1 MRLSHLLSGIDAHVA
16 THGADPEIGAL
27 VSDSRRVRDGAL
39 FVCIPGERFDGHDF
53 AAEAVRRG
61 AAAVLAERPVDVGA
75 APLVLVPSAR
85 RALARLALRWEGNP
99 ERHLRLAGV
108 TGTNGKTTTTFLL
121 VSILEAAGEKAGLL
135 GTVGTFVG
143 GERISQVGLTTPG
156 PLELAADLRRMVEA
170 GCGFL
175 AMEVSSHALEQER
188 VAGLSFAA
196 AAFTNLSRDHLD
208 YHQTMEA
215 YFAAKARLFSE
226 RLAEDGVAV
235 LNADDPWASRIR
247 TRRRLRFSLRDP
259 SAEIFARE
267 LRMGMDGIRMEVET
281 PFGPL
286 AIRSSL
292 VGEHNAENLL
302 CAAGLALA
310 LGVDRQAIEQG
321 LARSAG
327 APGRLE
333 RIEGKG
339 VTVFVDY
346 AHTDA
351 AIAAVIR
358 TLRRLGPAR
367 LTVVFGCGGDRDRG
381 KRAPMGEAA
390 AMADRVIVTSDNPRT
405 EDPEA
410 IIREIL
416 VGLERTRH
424 PDVTVEPDRRRAI
437 ELAIEGAVPGEAVLI
452 AGKGHE
458 DYQIVGTERRHF
470 DDREEARRVLAEL
483 SRT

>member
-1 MRLSHLLSGIDAHVA
+1 MRLSHLLSGIDVRAA
-16 THGADPEIGAL
+16 SSKADPEIRAI
-27 VSDSRRVRDGAL
+27 VCDSRQVRDGAL
-39 FVCIPGERFDGHDF
+39 FVCLPGERFDGHDF
-53 AAEAVRRG
+53 ARDAVMRG
-61 AAAVLAERPVDVGA
+61 AAAVLAERPVEVGG
-75 APLVLVPSAR
+75 APLFLVPSAR
-85 RALARLALRWEGNP
+85 KALAELALRWEGNP
-99 ERHLRLAGV
+99 ERELRLAGV

-121 VSILEAAGEKAGLL
+121 ASILEAAGEKAGIL

-143 GERISQVGLTTPG
+143 GERIANTGLTTPG
-156 PLELAADLRRMVEA
+156 PLELAAELRRIVDR
-170 GCGFL
+170 GCTCA

-188 VAGLSFAA
+188 VAGLRFAA

-208 YHQTMEA
+208 YHGTMEA
-215 YFAAKARLFSE
+215 YFAAKSRLFSE
-226 RLAEDGVAV
+226 RLAEEGVAV
-235 LNADDPWASRIR
+235 VNADDPWASRVGAPR
-247 TRRRLRFSLRDP
+247 VLRFSLRDR
-259 SAEIFARE
+259 AADIFAHE
-267 LRMGMDGIRMEVET
+267 LRISMEGIRMEVKT
-281 PFGPL
+281 PSGPL
-286 AIRSSL
+286 TIRSSL

-302 CAAGLALA
+302 CAVGLALA
-310 LGVDRQAIEQG
+310 LGVKRQAIEQG
-321 LARSAG
+321 LERSAG

-351 AIAAVIR
+351 ALAAAIR

-367 LTVVFGCGGDRDRG
+367 LSVVFGCGGDRDRG

-390 AMADRVIVTSDNPRT
+390 AMADRVIVTSDNPRS

-416 VGLERTRH
+416 VGIRRTHH

-483 SRT
+483 SRR